1 MLIYNCI
8 IIHFYKAL
16 EYTLIVSKFR
26 SSRGTVFK
34 KKLRRRNDG
43 WYEVA
48 VPPYVVERE
57 NLKKGDVVRWK
68 VEEIQ
73 EDD

>member
-1 MLIYNCI
+1 M
-8 IIHFYKAL
+8 
-16 EYTLIVSKFR
+16 SRFR
-26 SSRGTVFK
+26 SSRGTIFK
-34 KKLRRRNDG
+34 KKLRRRTDG
-43 WYEVA
+43 WYQVA

-73 EDD
+73 EED